1 MSAATRLWQRHVRWL
16 YPPCIEG
23 GGRASR
29 GDAGDL
35 VEVEGDGARAPR
47 VRGKAR
53 VRFRL
58 GSGRVFGLGSGLVLG
73 PGFGFGLR
81 EHSICRSR

>member
-1 MSAATRLWQRHVRWL
+1 MSAASRLHMAARPLVISPR
-16 YPPCIEG
+16 IG

-47 VRGKAR
+47 VRGEAR
-53 VRFRL
+53 VRFRA
-58 GSGRVFGLGSGLVLG
+58 RVRASVWARVRAGARV
-73 PGFGFGLR
+73 R
-81 EHSICRSR
+81 VVVRVRVA

>member
-1 MSAATRLWQRHVRWL
+1 MSAASRLHMAARPLVISPR
-16 YPPCIEG
+16 IG

-53 VRFRL
+53 VRFRA
-58 GSGRVFGLGSGLVLG
+58 RVRASVWASVWAWVRAGARV
-73 PGFGFGLR
+73 R
-81 EHSICRSR
+81 VVVRVRVA

>member
-1 MSAATRLWQRHVRWL
+1 MAPARPLVIS
-16 YPPCIEG
+16 PCIG

-53 VRFRL
+53 VRFRA
-58 GSGRVFGLGSGLVLG
+58 RVRASVWARVRAGARVRVLV
-73 PGFGFGLR
+73 R
-81 EHSICRSR
+81 VRVA

>member
-1 MSAATRLWQRHVRWL
+1 MSAASRLHMAARPLVISPR
-16 YPPCIEG
+16 IG

-47 VRGKAR
+47 VRGEARVGFRAR
-53 VRFRL
+53 VRA
-58 GSGRVFGLGSGLVLG
+58 SVWARVRAGARV
-73 PGFGFGLR
+73 R
-81 EHSICRSR
+81 VVVRVRVA